1 MHAGQAMR
9 KEMISSLSFKS
20 SVCEK
25 NDRGITRDPQR
36 CDPPPKDTTALTYRF
51 VSPRFLRK
59 V

>member
-1 MHAGQAMR
+1 MR
-9 KEMISSLSFKS
+9 KEIIFSRSFKG

-36 CDPPPKDTTALTYRF
+36 YDPPPKDKTAPTYRF
-51 VSPRFLRK
+51 VSPRFLSK